1 VGATYVVYRRTH
13 DGRLRWGVRLPVW
26 LPWALMGATLLG
38 MAHLAWRMPEVAALN
53 TLRLRLHAAR
63 AQSAMERGE
72 LLAVH
77 DKLGSLR
84 RQLDPVASL
93 NGKLSRVT
101 NLDESEARRGS
112 MGSAPLVEGGSGSE
126 KRLVRQL
133 SAMARALVEEVAFQE
148 VRQRQL
154 TSVLHE
160 RALEFAARPSLWP
173 VRGAINSDFGSRVMG
188 RSREFHKGLDIGVP
202 IGSPIVAPA
211 DGKVASVGYESGY
224 GLVVTLEHRHGVST
238 VFAHLKSASVEP
250 GDEVARGKLIAH
262 SGMSGRTTGSHL
274 HYEVRLS
281 GQPVDPMNFM
291 LD

>member
-1 VGATYVVYRRTH
+1 MDASYVVYRRTR

-26 LPWALMGATLLG
+26 LPWALMAVTLLG
-38 MAHLAWRMPEVAALN
+38 AAHLAWRMPEVTSLSA
-53 TLRLRLHAAR
+53 LRLRLHAAR
-63 AQSAMERGE
+63 SQSAVERGQ

-77 DKLGSLR
+77 DKLSSLR
-84 RQLDPVASL
+84 RQLDPVVSL
-93 NGKLSRVT
+93 NSKLSRVT
-101 NLDESEARRGS
+101 SLDETESRVS

-133 SAMARALVEEVAFQE
+133 AAMARALVEEVAFQE

-154 TSVLHE
+154 ASVLHE

-173 VRGAINSDFGSRVMG
+173 VRGTINSDFGPRFMG
-188 RSREFHKGLDIGVP
+188 RSREYHKGVDIGVP

-211 DGKVASVGYESGY
+211 DGKVVSAGYESGY
-224 GLVVTLEHRHGVST
+224 GLVVMLEHRHGVST

-274 HYEVRLS
+274 HYEVRLN
-281 GQPVDPMNFM
+281 GQQVDPLNFM

>member
-1 VGATYVVYRRTH
+1 MDASYVVYRRTR

-26 LPWALMGATLLG
+26 LPWAVMGVTLLG
-38 MAHLAWRMPEVAALN
+38 AAHLAWRMPEVTSLSA
-53 TLRLRLHAAR
+53 LRLRLHAAR
-63 AQSAMERGE
+63 SQSAVERGQ

-77 DKLGSLR
+77 DKLSSLR
-84 RQLDPVASL
+84 RQLDPVVSL
-93 NGKLSRVT
+93 NSKLSRVT
-101 NLDESEARRGS
+101 SLDESESRVS

-154 TSVLHE
+154 ASVLHE

-173 VRGAINSDFGSRVMG
+173 VRGTINSDFGARLMG
-188 RSREFHKGLDIGVP
+188 RSREYHKGVDIGVP

-211 DGKVASVGYESGY
+211 DGKVVSAGYESGY
-224 GLVVTLEHRHGVST
+224 GLVVVLEHRHGVST
-238 VFAHLKSASVEP
+238 VFAHLKSVSVEA
-250 GDEVARGKLIAH
+250 GDEVTRGKLIAH

-274 HYEVRLS
+274 HYEVRLN
-281 GQPVDPMNFM
+281 GQQVDPLNFM